1 MEPSK
6 NESFAR
12 LLQQLRRE
20 RDMAEARVADLTT
33 TIQVLK
39 ALESSS
45 GESVTDRM
53 AHSGPYAHLPIKQS
67 ILAIFHRH
75 YGEPLTNHA
84 VREELE
90 SGGWHTRSDR
100 PHHMVNR
107 AILSLRKSG
116 DVVQVRR
123 GVHVLA
129 MPGSRG
135 RADADDATALGSGDA
150 GRGTSR
156 GWAARFF

>member
-12 LLQQLRRE
+12 LMQQLRRE

-33 TIQVLK
+33 TIQVLE
-39 ALESSS
+39 ALGSSS
-45 GESVTDRM
+45 GQDVQDQT

-107 AILSLRKSG
+107 AIRSLRENG
-116 DVVQVRR
+116 EILQVQR

-129 MPGSRG
+129 ERDHEGQPVPTTPPPWDLEMREK
-135 RADADDATALGSGDA
+135 DDSWMGC
-150 GRGTSR
+150 
-156 GWAARFF
+156 

>member
-1 MEPSK
+1 MEASK
-6 NESFAR
+6 NESFVR
-12 LLQQLRRE
+12 LMQQLRRE

-39 ALESSS
+39 ALEASS

-67 ILAIFHRH
+67 ILAIFQHH
-75 YGEPLTNHA
+75 FGEPLTNHA

-107 AILSLRKSG
+107 AIRSLRENG
-116 DVVQVRR
+116 EVVQVRR
-123 GVHVLA
+123 GLHVLA
-129 MPGSRG
+129 MRDHEGERTTTTPPPWDLEMQEEDESWMGC
-135 RADADDATALGSGDA
+135 
-150 GRGTSR
+150 
-156 GWAARFF
+156 

>member
-1 MEPSK
+1 MESSK

-12 LLQQLRRE
+12 LIQQLRRE
-20 RDMAEARVADLTT
+20 RDTAEARVADLTT
-33 TIQVLK
+33 TIQVLE
-39 ALESSS
+39 ALGSSI
-45 GESVTDRM
+45 GQDVRNRM

-67 ILAIFHRH
+67 ILAIFQHH
-75 YGEPLTNHA
+75 FGEPLTNHA

-107 AILSLRKSG
+107 AIRSLRKNNEI
-116 DVVQVRR
+116 VQVRR

-129 MPGSRG
+129 QDHEGEPTPTTPPPWDLEMREEEERWMGC
-135 RADADDATALGSGDA
+135 
-150 GRGTSR
+150 
-156 GWAARFF
+156 